1 MVTQHYPQ
9 LGTRLARGPLTQPV
23 AWSSPPV
30 CLLKFNVDGA
40 KSKGVLN
47 NKKEVMFMF
56 LKHVWINDSNQ
67 AKV

>member
-9 LGTRLARGPLTQPV
+9 LGTLLDRGPLTQPV

-30 CLLKFNVDGA
+30 CLLKFNVDGD

-47 NKKEVMFMF
+47 NKKGSDVYVFEAC
-56 LKHVWINDSNQ
+56 LDQ
-67 AKV
+67 